1 MEKVNSILRL
11 SMCVNLTRNDKGKT
25 MTIEI
30 YLRPQE
36 SPAMVVPDENLRLAY
51 MDYWIDFREGKIIL
65 RSDKPN
71 MNSYDIPL
79 D

>member
-1 MEKVNSILRL
+1 
-11 SMCVNLTRNDKGKT
+11 

-36 SPAMVVPDENLRLAY
+36 SPAMVVPDENLRLNY
-51 MDYWIDFREGKIIL
+51 KDYWIDFRQGKIIL

-71 MNSYDIPL
+71 TNSYEIPL